1 MHRFTGLFR
10 VLIVWCLGYLF
21 AAQSLNAGDWPQ
33 ILGPHR
39 NGIADEEQIADSWPK
54 SGPPTLWKRDVGEGY
69 AGVAV
74 AGGTAILFHR
84 VGNNERIEAMDA
96 RSGHVV
102 WKADFPTSFKTT
114 FNPDNGPRCT
124 PIIHKGRVYVF
135 GAQGGLRCVDLKT
148 GRKIWSRETHKEFR
162 AQEGYFGAGSTPI
175 IEDDKIIVNVGSRNQ
190 AGIVAFALESGKPVW
205 KATNELA
212 SYSSPVAATID
223 GVRHVIFITRTK
235 TISVDPKTGKVRF
248 EFPFWKRGP
257 TINGATPLVLD
268 GNLFVSSHY
277 GVGAVFA
284 KIKKS
289 NAETVWKSDDILSS
303 HYMTPIAHEGFL
315 YGIHGQERV
324 DEPELR
330 CFDPKTKKILWRQPG
345 FAYGS
350 MIKADGKLITLTTD
364 GELILLKT
372 DSTRYR
378 ELARVSVLDN
388 TTRALPALSNGL
400 IYIRDTNTLK
410 CLDLK

>member
-1 MHRFTGLFR
+1 MDLFR
-10 VLIVWCLGYLF
+10 VQIFCWIGLLL
-21 AAQSLNAGDWPQ
+21 ASQSLVAGDWPQ
-33 ILGPHR
+33 ILGPSR
-39 NGIADEEQIADSWPK
+39 NGIAVEEQIANSWPK
-54 SGPPTLWKRDVGEGY
+54 NGPSTVWMRNIGEGY

-74 AGGTAILFHR
+74 AGGSAVLFHR
-84 VGNNERIEAMDA
+84 VGNDERVEAMDA
-96 RSGHVV
+96 TSGQVV
-102 WKADFPTSFKTT
+102 WKTDFPTSFDTT

-135 GAQGGLRCVDLKT
+135 GAQGGLRCLDLKT
-148 GRKIWSRETHKEFR
+148 GQTIWSRETHEEFR

-175 IEDDKIIVNVGSRNQ
+175 IEEDKIIVNVGSRYE
-190 AGIVAFALESGKPVW
+190 AGIVAFALESGKPAW
-205 KATNELA
+205 KATSELA

-223 GVRHVIFITRTK
+223 GVRHVIFITRSK
-235 TISVDPKTGKVRF
+235 TISLDPKTGKVRF
-248 EFPFWKRGP
+248 EFSFYQRGP
-257 TINGATPLVLD
+257 TVNAASPLVL
-268 GNLFVSSHY
+268 GNKLFVSSHY

-284 KIKKS
+284 TIKKS
-289 NAETVWKSDDILSS
+289 NAETVWKSDEILSS
-303 HYMTPIAHEGFL
+303 HYMTPIAHQGFL
-315 YGIHGQERV
+315 YGIHGQERI

-330 CFDPKTKKILWRQPG
+330 CFDPQTKKIGWRQPG

-350 MIKADGKLITLTTD
+350 MIKADGRLIMMTTK
-364 GELILLKT
+364 GELILIKP

-378 ELARVSVLDN
+378 ELARVLVLNN